1 MPPDKYPP
9 QQPPN
14 GPTNLPSINTGHT
27 IVVLSVLFFLIIGYV
42 TLFSAFI
49 PPPSNFV
56 RDPDIHRCRPS
67 DCGKGLEICGGRC
80 PLQVPRTVFD
90 THLFLLR
97 HRELG
102 GLAILPELLMW
113 NVSSVD
119 WVEIHTLIMLYDN

>member
-1 MPPDKYPP
+1 MSVPSDKYSP
-9 QQPPN
+9 QQPLN

-49 PPPSNFV
+49 PPPPNLV
-56 RDPDIHRCRPS
+56 RDPDITLSRCRPS
-67 DCGKGLEICGGRC
+67 DCGKGLENCGGRY

-97 HRELG
+97 HCELG

-113 NVSSVD
+113 NVSGAD
-119 WVEIHTLIMLYDN
+119 

>member
-1 MPPDKYPP
+1 MSAPSDRYPL

-49 PPPSNFV
+49 PPPPNFV
-56 RDPDIHRCRPS
+56 RDMDITLPHCRLS
-67 DCGKGLEICGGRC
+67 DCGKGLESCGGRYS
-80 PLQVPRTVFD
+80 LQVPRTVFD
-90 THLFLLR
+90 THLFILR

-102 GLAILPELLMW
+102 GLAVLPELLTW
-113 NVSSVD
+113 NVSSAD
-119 WVEIHTLIMLYDN
+119 